1 MWNSEFSA
9 AKPLRLRVKLDR
21 KSSHLLS
28 FQIYVTN
35 DEDSLTTVSQIRFL
49 VSYKSYTGTSVSHNL
64 AIKPMYYLDL
74 VVLAMLNLQVTFLR
88 EASVCQ
94 LRVTLP
100 SKKLATLVGPT
111 TSTAERR

>member
-1 MWNSEFSA
+1 M
-9 AKPLRLRVKLDR
+9 
-21 KSSHLLS
+21 
-28 FQIYVTN
+28 TN

-100 SKKLATLVGPT
+100 SKKLATLVVPT

>member
-1 MWNSEFSA
+1 MDDPNTVVTEVEKLRHG
-9 AKPLRLRVKLDR
+9 AKNLTVEVIV
-21 KSSHLLS
+21 LS
-28 FQIYVTN
+28 ITPSRY
-35 DEDSLTTVSQIRFL
+35 DSNPTVFH
-49 VSYKSYTGTSVSHNL
+49 VADGTSVSHNL
-64 AIKPMYYLDL
+64 AIKPMYYFDL
-74 VVLAMLNLQVTFLR
+74 VVLAKLNLQVTSLH